1 MVRPVASPP
10 CPAPRPSQSK
20 YLWRRNANWKSP
32 GVIGNRTVIPS
43 KAAWLAIGLSC
54 GAKRGI
60 WVLACASSNL
70 CGRQKPDPSPRLKVT
85 SSADII
91 VNLTEIEARVLGSL
105 IEKDIT
111 TPDYYPLSLNA
122 LVNACNQKNNR
133 DPVMNL
139 DEETVRQ
146 ALGTLQEKRVAGPAS
161 GADSRVTK
169 FEHRL
174 QEVFNFDRR
183 EIAVVC
189 VLLLRGPQT
198 PGELRSRT
206 DRMYHFEGL
215 DDVVSTLD
223 RLAQREPPLARVLPR
238 QPGTK
243 ESRYTHLFSGEP
255 AMPEGSDVARA
266 PSPAH
271 ASANSTADRLTI
283 LEEEVSRLRSELS
296 EVQQQLATF
305 RKQFE

>member
-1 MVRPVASPP
+1 M
-10 CPAPRPSQSK
+10 
-20 YLWRRNANWKSP
+20 
-32 GVIGNRTVIPS
+32 I
-43 KAAWLAIGLSC
+43 
-54 GAKRGI
+54 
-60 WVLACASSNL
+60 
-70 CGRQKPDPSPRLKVT
+70 
-85 SSADII
+85 
-91 VNLTEIEARVLGSL
+91 LTQTETRVLGAL

-133 DPVMNL
+133 DPVMTD
-139 DEETVRQ
+139 DESTVRD
-146 ALGTLQEKRVAGPAS
+146 ALASLQEKRLAGPAS

-183 EIAVVC
+183 EIAIVC

-206 DRMYHFEGL
+206 DRMYHFEAL

-223 RLAQREPPLARVLPR
+223 RLAQREPPLARILPR

-243 ESRYTHLFSGEP
+243 ESRYSHLFSGEP
-255 AMPEGSDVARA
+255 AIAEGSENASSENVEQKNVARA
-266 PSPAH
+266 LLPAT
-271 ASANSTADRLTI
+271 AGATSIADRVTE
-283 LEEEVSRLRSELS
+283 LEAEVSHLRAELS
-296 EVQQQLATF
+296 EVQQQLSSF

>member
-1 MVRPVASPP
+1 M
-10 CPAPRPSQSK
+10 
-20 YLWRRNANWKSP
+20 
-32 GVIGNRTVIPS
+32 I
-43 KAAWLAIGLSC
+43 
-54 GAKRGI
+54 
-60 WVLACASSNL
+60 
-70 CGRQKPDPSPRLKVT
+70 
-85 SSADII
+85 
-91 VNLTEIEARVLGSL
+91 LTEIETRVLGAL

-133 DPVMNL
+133 DPVMTL
-139 DEETVRQ
+139 DETAVRD
-146 ALGTLQEKRVAGPAS
+146 ALASLQEKRMAGPAS

-183 EIAVVC
+183 EIAIVC

-198 PGELRSRT
+198 PGELRGRT
-206 DRMYHFEGL
+206 ERMYHFDALE
-215 DDVVSTLD
+215 DVVSTLD
-223 RLAQREPPLARVLPR
+223 RLAQREPPLVCILAR

-243 ESRYTHLFSGEP
+243 EYRYMHLFSGEP
-255 AMPEGSDVARA
+255 LEPTVSRAAMERES
-266 PSPAH
+266 S
-271 ASANSTADRLTI
+271 ASATTEASPYAAPPPAQRLAV
-283 LEEEVSRLRSELS
+283 LEEEVSRLRADLT